1 MKLRPRSALAL
12 FTLAFGLLAAGRAGA
27 TDYYVATAGSPGA
40 AGSNNNAGTSAAA
53 PFATIA
59 RAVQLVQPG
68 DTIFLRG
75 GTYATYSIPLRS
87 GQPVSGTASAWIT
100 FSAYPGELPIF
111 DGALG
116 DFGTGFG
123 STSSQ
128 FIRVVGI
135 ASRNF
140 GSSGFGN
147 GWVNDVGTSN
157 GNWQFINCIADNN
170 KINGITF
177 YNATG
182 LLIDQSIVAHNG
194 NANPSWSSGV
204 NLFHV
209 SGDFTTNIVRRT
221 VSFENIDVSTT
232 HSTPAGGATDGS
244 GFILD
249 QSSSGALFENNI
261 GFRNGG
267 SCIRINTPGA
277 HIINNTCYHDGLN
290 PIDRTPANPGEIYF
304 SNGLQGAVV
313 SNNLLAAS
321 GFNNTMP
328 AVNIMSGT
336 ANILVNAN
344 GATPF
349 FANPGALDFHLV
361 ATASAEIDKGT
372 ATGAPAT
379 DIGFDP
385 KCIKAQTPQA
395 GQPSWWTFTIDY
407 DYITQTAKGVAGCFH
422 PSTRPAGAAPDI
434 GAYEFN
440 GVPIPGTGGAPGS
453 GGATGAGGVT
463 GAGGARG
470 TGGISGGAGGARG
483 TGGASAG
490 SGGASAGTGGATSS
504 GAGGSAVTG
513 AGGET
518 GAAGST
524 GAAGEGSGETGAAG
538 GCQCAVAAERGGAVV
553 LPIAMLFAALV
564 VARRRRR

>member
-1 MKLRPRSALAL
+1 MM
-12 FTLAFGLLAAGRAGA
+12 FGLLAAGRAGA
-27 TDYYVATAGSPGA
+27 TDYYVTTTGAPGA
-40 AGSNNNAGTSAAA
+40 VGSNANAGTSAAA

-75 GTYATYSIPLRS
+75 GTYPTYNIPLRS
-87 GQPVSGTASAWIT
+87 GQAVSGTASAWIT
-100 FSAYPGELPIF
+100 FSAYPGEVPIF
-111 DGALG
+111 DGAVSPG
-116 DFGTGFG
+116 GTGFG

-128 FIRVVGI
+128 FIRVVGVV
-135 ASRNF
+135 SRNF

-147 GWVNDVGTSN
+147 GWVNDVGASN

-170 KINGITF
+170 TINGITF
-177 YNATG
+177 YNASG

-194 NANPSWSSGV
+194 NGNPSWSSGV

-221 VSFENIDVSTT
+221 VSFENIDISTT
-232 HSTPAGGATDGS
+232 HSTPTGGATDGS

-290 PIDRTPANPGEIYF
+290 PIDRTPSNPGEIYF
-304 SNGLQGAVV
+304 SNGLQGAVM

-321 GFNNTMP
+321 GFNNTMS

-336 ANILVNAN
+336 ANLLVNAN

-349 FANPGALDFHLV
+349 FADPGALDFHLV
-361 ATASAEIDKGT
+361 ATASGEIDKGT
-372 ATGAPAT
+372 ATGAPTT
-379 DIGFDP
+379 DVGFDP
-385 KCIKAQTPQA
+385 KCIKAQTPQG
-395 GQPSWWTFTIDY
+395 GQPSWWNFTIDY

-422 PSTRPAGAAPDI
+422 PTTRPAGAAPDI

-440 GVPIPGTGGAPGS
+440 GIPVPGTGGAPGA
-453 GGATGAGGVT
+453 GGAT

-470 TGGISGGAGGARG
+470 TGGAPGTGGARG

-490 SGGASAGTGGATSS
+490 TGGAP
-504 GAGGSAVTG
+504 TG
-513 AGGET
+513 AGGADVT
-518 GAAGST
+518 GT
-524 GAAGEGSGETGAAG
+524 GGESGVAGEGGGETGTAR
-538 GCQCAVAAERGGAVV
+538 GCQCAVGSERGEVV
-553 LPIAMLFAALV
+553 LLPLGLV
-564 VARRRRR
+564 VAPLVARRRRR

>member
-1 MKLRPRSALAL
+1 LRSRIGSVSLPLAALA
-12 FTLAFGLLAAGRAGA
+12 GLLAAGRAEA
-27 TDYYVATAGSPGA
+27 TDYYVATNGSPGP
-40 AGSNNNAGTSAAA
+40 AGNNNNAGTSAAA

-68 DTIFLRG
+68 ETIFLRG
-75 GTYATYSIPLRS
+75 GTYPTYNIPLRN

-100 FSAYPGELPIF
+100 FSAYPGEVPIF
-111 DGALG
+111 DGAVTAG
-116 DFGTGFG
+116 GTGFG

-135 ASRNF
+135 VSRNF

-170 KINGITF
+170 TINGITF
-177 YNATG
+177 YNASG

-194 NANPSWSSGV
+194 NALPSWSSGV

-209 SGDFTTNIVRRT
+209 SGDFTTNVVRRT

-277 HIINNTCYHDGLN
+277 HVINNTCYHNGLN

-304 SNGLQGAVV
+304 SQGLQGAVM

-328 AVNIMSGT
+328 AVNIMTGT
-336 ANILVNAN
+336 ANVLVNAN

-349 FANPGALDFHLV
+349 FANPGALDFQLV
-361 ATASAEIDKGT
+361 ATASGEIDKGT

-422 PSTRPAGAAPDI
+422 PLTRPAGAAPDV

-440 GVPIPGTGGAPGS
+440 GTPVPGTGGAPGS
-453 GGATGAGGVT
+453 GGTS

-470 TGGISGGAGGARG
+470 TGGATGAGGARG

-490 SGGASAGTGGATSS
+490 TGGATA
-504 GAGGSAVTG
+504 GAGGAIVNG
-513 AGGET
+513 AGGAAGDGGGET
-518 GAAGST
+518 G
-524 GAAGEGSGETGAAG
+524 AG
-538 GCQCAVAAERGGAVV
+538 GCQCAVASQNGALAFPLGLLVA
-553 LPIAMLFAALV
+553 AMVF
-564 VARRRRR
+564 ARRRRR

>member
-1 MKLRPRSALAL
+1 MSRRSRSISWLLVVAVALLVCAP
-12 FTLAFGLLAAGRAGA
+12 AGA
-27 TDYYVATAGSPGA
+27 TDWYVATNGSPGP
-40 AGSNNNAGTSAAA
+40 AGNNNNSGSVTS
-53 PFATIA
+53 PYATIA
-59 RAVQLVQPG
+59 RAVQFVQPG

-75 GTYATYSIPLRS
+75 GTYSTYNIPLRS

-111 DGALG
+111 DGAMG
-116 DFGTGFG
+116 GGGTGFG

-170 KINGITF
+170 TINGITF

-194 NANPSWSSGV
+194 NGNPSWSSGV

-221 VSFENIDVSTT
+221 VSFENIDISTT
-232 HSTPAGGATDGS
+232 HSTPTGGATDGS

-249 QSSSGALFENNI
+249 QSSSGALFENNL

-267 SCIRINTPGA
+267 SCIRVNTPGA
-277 HIINNTCYHDGLN
+277 HLVNNTCYHDGLN

-304 SNGLQGAVV
+304 SNGLQGAVM

-321 GFNNTMP
+321 GFNNTMT
-328 AVNIMSGT
+328 AVNIMTGT

-349 FANPGALDFHLV
+349 FMNPVALDFHLV
-361 ATASAEIDKGT
+361 ATASGEIDKAT
-372 ATGAPAT
+372 ATSAPAT

-395 GQPSWWTFTIDY
+395 GQPSWWTYTIDY
-407 DYITQTAKGVAGCFH
+407 DYITQTAKGIAGCFH
-422 PSTRPAGAAPDI
+422 PATRPSGAAPDI
-434 GAYEFN
+434 GAYEFG
-440 GVPIPGTGGAPGS
+440 GVPIPGTGGAPGA
-453 GGATGAGGVT
+453 GGTTGAGGTPGTGGVAGGMGGAT

-470 TGGISGGAGGARG
+470 TGGVSG
-483 TGGASAG
+483 
-490 SGGASAGTGGATSS
+490 

-518 GAAGST
+518 GAAGAT
-524 GAAGEGSGETGAAG
+524 GAAGDTGAAGAGVGLARTEGG
-538 GCQCAVAAERGGAVV
+538 GCQCALGANQGGAFA
-553 LPIAMLFAALV
+553 LPAGLLVAALV
-564 VARRRRR
+564 VARRRRRR